1 MDSNEPKRTFLLI
14 YWDKKESLIHIP
26 ISWTK
31 SIKILNNEENV
42 VCYHRWESFKKECI
56 HLHQIWVTLASIS
69 FWAIL
74 VLTLDFKEK
83 ISSFQHQFHD
93 FMWKSWKFSLLKSLE
108 YFTVNNLNF
117 ICSSANELK
126 QWNAHEI
133 VSIWKK

>member
-1 MDSNEPKRTFLLI
+1 
-14 YWDKKESLIHIP
+14 
-26 ISWTK
+26 
-31 SIKILNNEENV
+31 LNNEENG
-42 VCYHRWESFKKECI
+42 VCYHGWESFKKEYI
-56 HLHQIWVTLASIS
+56 HLHQIWVMLASIL

-83 ISSFQHQFHD
+83 ISSFQYQFHN

-117 ICSSANELK
+117 ICSSTNELK